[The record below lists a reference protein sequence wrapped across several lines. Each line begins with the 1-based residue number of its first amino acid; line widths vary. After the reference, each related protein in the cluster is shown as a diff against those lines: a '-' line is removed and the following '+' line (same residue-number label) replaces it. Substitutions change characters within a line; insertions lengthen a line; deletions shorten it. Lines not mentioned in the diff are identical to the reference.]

1 MRVLLGLCVVI
12 IAAYWIDATY
22 YHGVYF
28 SNVSSMLRQ
37 IIGSYK

>member
-1 MRVLLGLCVVI
+1 MRVFLGLCVIVGI
-12 IAAYWIDATY
+12 AYWIDATY

-37 IIGSYK
+37 IRGSFR